1 MKLLRQAIALDAEF
15 GRAHGYLA
23 FGDCLL
29 LFYERADNRDEV
41 LSRGIKAAN
50 RALAIDRRD
59 YFARHAA
66 GRLCTLSG
74 DHRGAVR
81 ALETCIDINP
91 NFTQGYVGL
100 AEARVYGGDPKLALN
115 YCDLANRLSPND
127 PMAWDVF
134 HYKASAYIRL
144 NEFDLAIENCER
156 VCEFPT
162 VQFVPP
168 AILAALCVIQ
178 GREEEGRR
186 ALNQARQ
193 LEPGLTIDVMKK
205 VYGVTKERP
214 GSRTQR
220 LLDAFRTLG
229 VAET

>member
-1 MKLLRQAIALDAEF
+1 MSEQERSLHKPTDNLGARDRFQRGVTCLWRQDRADNEEGMKLLRQAIALDAEF

-59 YFARHAA
+59 YFAHHAA

-91 NFTQGYVGL
+91 NFLPKVTLVWQRLMSMAVIRNWRATIAIWPTGL
-100 AEARVYGGDPKLALN
+100 ARTIPWHGM
-115 YCDLANRLSPND
+115 CFTTR
-127 PMAWDVF
+127 
-134 HYKASAYIRL
+134 
-144 NEFDLAIENCER
+144 
-156 VCEFPT
+156 
-162 VQFVPP
+162 PP
-168 AILAALCVIQ
+168 PIFA
-178 GREEEGRR
+178 
-186 ALNQARQ
+186 
-193 LEPGLTIDVMKK
+193 
-205 VYGVTKERP
+205 
-214 GSRTQR
+214 
-220 LLDAFRTLG
+220 
-229 VAET
+229 

>member
-1 MKLLRQAIALDAEF
+1 MKLLRQAIALDTEF

-29 LFYERADNRDEV
+29 LFYKRADNRDEV

-91 NFTQGYVGL
+91 IFFAQGYVGL
-100 AEARVYGGDPKLALN
+100 AEAHVYGGDPKLARN

-144 NEFDLAIENCER
+144 NEFDLAIENFER
-156 VCEFPT
+156 VCEFLPCSL
-162 VQFVPP
+162 FRPP
-168 AILAALCVIQ
+168 PWPPSALY
-178 GREEEGRR
+178 R
-186 ALNQARQ
+186 ATR
-193 LEPGLTIDVMKK
+193 KK
-205 VYGVTKERP
+205 AGGPWIRP
-214 GSRTQR
+214 GSWSR
-220 LLDAFRTLG
+220 D
-229 VAET
+229 

>member
-1 MKLLRQAIALDAEF
+1 MRQDRADNEEGMKLLRQAIALDAEF

-66 GRLCTLSG
+66 GRL
-74 DHRGAVR
+74 
-81 ALETCIDINP
+81 
-91 NFTQGYVGL
+91 
-100 AEARVYGGDPKLALN
+100 
-115 YCDLANRLSPND
+115 SPND

-144 NEFDLAIENCER
+144 NEFDLAIENFER

-168 AILAALCVIQ
+168 ATLAALCVIQ
-178 GREEEGRR
+178 GREEEGLR
-186 ALNQARQ
+186 ALDQARQ
-193 LEPGLTIDVMKK
+193 LELGLTIDVMKK

-214 GSRTQR
+214 ARGPSACWMPSAP
-220 LLDAFRTLG
+220 LVSLKHN
-229 VAET
+229 